1 MAITD
6 SWLRST
12 SGKPQEK
19 MITKSDRDG
28 LSVRVT
34 PKGKIIFQF
43 RYRWNDKGDRIDI
56 GTYPATSLKDA
67 RDSVISYR
75 GELEQHRNPKIVK
88 RVRKESALSAI
99 TVEKLIRDWWKM
111 TMQGSKVKADQ
122 ILRSFEIYVFP
133 KIGKLPHDEVT
144 LHVWLSLIEDI
155 AKQVSSIG
163 DRILTYSKT
172 AHRWA
177 VRRGITNF
185 TPLSAVEKSDLSG
198 KNTHVDINL
207 DDDIDD
213 TDSRTLNDEELVVL
227 FQIINSPKYNP
238 RNALIIKLCLLF
250 GCRIG
255 ELLKAKINDFDYERD
270 VWIVPP
276 KNHKT
281 GRRSKKPIIRPIIP
295 EVKEL
300 IEQAKK
306 LNYGSEFVFATFRG
320 DSFSESGH
328 CRIIDRLSKKMSE
341 YFDDSYTSWSIHDLR
356 RTMRTGISELTPP
369 HVAEIMLGH
378 KLPGVWQVYDKH
390 TYLNEQREAYERWWE
405 KLTKIVSRPPS
416 QKYPAVKN

>member
-12 SGKPQEK
+12 NGKLQEK
-19 MITKSDRDG
+19 MVTKSDRDG

-43 RYRWNDKGDRIDI
+43 RYRWNSKGDRIDI

-67 RDSVISYR
+67 RDSVIFYR

-88 RVRKESALSAI
+88 RVRKESALSAV
-99 TVEKLIRDWWKM
+99 TVEVLIREWWKT
-111 TMQGSKVKADQ
+111 TMQGAKVDADS
-122 ILRSFEIYVFP
+122 ILRSFELHVFP
-133 KIGKLPHDEVT
+133 SLGRLPHDEVT
-144 LHVWLSLIEDI
+144 LHVWLSLIEAV
-155 AKQVSSIG
+155 AKQAPSIG
-163 DRILTYSKT
+163 TRILAYSKK

-177 VRRGITNF
+177 VRRGMTKL
-185 TPLSAVEKSDLSG
+185 TPLSDIEKSDIKG
-198 KNTHVDINL
+198 KNQNI
-207 DDDIDD
+207 DIDTETGERVLD
-213 TDSRTLNDEELVVL
+213 REELEVL
-227 FQIINSPKYNP
+227 FQLIDAPEYNP

-255 ELLKAKINDFDYERD
+255 ELFKAKVSDFDYEKNI
-270 VWIVPP
+270 WIIPP

-295 EVKEL
+295 AAYDL
-300 IEQAKK
+300 IEWAKK
-306 LNYGSEFVFATFRG
+306 LNHGSEYLFTTFNGRAFKRG
-320 DSFSESGH
+320 AHDG
-328 CRIIDRLSKKMSE
+328 IIKKLNKKMTLHLPNCE
-341 YFDDSYTSWSIHDLR
+341 HWSIHDLR
-356 RTMRTGISELTPP
+356 RTMRTGISELTAP
-369 HVAEIMLGH
+369 HVAEIMVGH

-405 KLTKIVSRPPS
+405 KLTKIVSRPPN
-416 QKYPAVKN
+416 QKCPVEES

>member
-19 MITKSDRDG
+19 ITTKSDRDG

-88 RVRKESALSAI
+88 RVRKESALSAV
-99 TVEKLIRDWWKM
+99 TVEKLIRDWWET

-133 KIGKLPHDEVT
+133 KIGELPHDEVT

-198 KNTHVDINL
+198 KNTNADINL

-213 TDSRTLNDEELVVL
+213 TDGRTLNDEELVVL

-306 LNYGSEFVFATFRG
+306 LNYESEFVFATFRG
-320 DSFSESGH
+320 DPFSESGH
-328 CRIIDRLSKKMSE
+328 CRIIDRLSKKMSK
-341 YFDDSYTSWSIHDLR
+341 YFGDTYISWSIHDLR
-356 RTMRTGISELTPP
+356 RTMRTGVSELTSP
-369 HVAEIMLGH
+369 HVAEIMIGH

-390 TYLNEQREAYERWWE
+390 TYLNEQREAYERWWD

-416 QKYPAVKN
+416 QEYPAVEN

>member
-19 MITKSDRDG
+19 ITTKSDRDG

-88 RVRKESALSAI
+88 RVRKESALSAV
-99 TVEKLIRDWWKM
+99 TVEKLIRDWWKA

-133 KIGKLPHDEVT
+133 KIGELPHDEVT

-198 KNTHVDINL
+198 KNTNTDINL

-213 TDSRTLNDEELVVL
+213 TDGRTLNDEELVVL

-281 GRRSKKPIIRPIIP
+281 GRRSKKTIIRPIIP

-306 LNYGSEFVFATFRG
+306 LNYESEFVFATFRG
-320 DSFSESGH
+320 GPFSESGH

-356 RTMRTGISELTPP
+356 RTMRTGISDLTSP

-390 TYLNEQREAYERWWE
+390 TYLNEQREAYERWWD

-416 QKYPAVKN
+416 QEYPAVEN